1 MPESTA
7 PTTPSRITTSPVILV
22 RRSIE
27 LMKPVTWFA
36 PSWAFLCGSIASG
49 ASQWTV
55 PDVGRIALG
64 TLLAGPILCG
74 MSQVV
79 NDYCDRDVDAI
90 NEPQRLIPSG
100 LVSTRQV
107 FITIGV
113 LVVLGLSIA
122 SFLGQ
127 YVALMT
133 AIGMVLAVIYSA
145 DPIRAKRN
153 GWVGNA
159 LVAIGYEGLPWLAG
173 HLAFAPLTFG
183 SALMA
188 ALFSLGA
195 HGIMTINDFK
205 SMEGDRVSGIRSI
218 PVLYG
223 EIAAAWTAFV
233 TINVAQ
239 ILVVMY
245 FLHVRNWIIAG
256 IIGALVLM
264 QIPTQWKFF
273 SIADP
278 RKRAIFYN
286 ASGIA
291 MFVWG
296 MMAAA
301 IGVRG

>member
-1 MPESTA
+1 
-7 PTTPSRITTSPVILV
+7 
-22 RRSIE
+22 SIE

-49 ASQWTV
+49 ASHWTL

-64 TLLAGPILCG
+64 VLLAGPILCG

-107 FITIGV
+107 FVTVGV

-122 SFLGQ
+122 LFLGQ

-153 GWVGNA
+153 GWIGNA
-159 LVAIGYEGLPWLAG
+159 IVAVSYEGLPWIAG

-183 SALMA
+183 SVLMA

-205 SMEGDRVSGIRSI
+205 SMEGDRITGIRSI

-239 ILVVMY
+239 IMVVMY
-245 FLHVRNWIIAG
+245 FLHLRNWIIAG

-273 SIADP
+273 SIPDP

>member
-7 PTTPSRITTSPVILV
+7 PTTPPIAV
-22 RRSIE
+22 RPSMMLRHSIE

-36 PSWAFLCGSIASG
+36 PSWAFLCGAIASG
-49 ASQWTV
+49 ASQWTLV
-55 PDVGRIALG
+55 DVGRIALG

-107 FITIGV
+107 FVTIGV
-113 LVVLGLSIA
+113 LVVLGLGIA
-122 SFLGQ
+122 MVLGQ
-127 YVALMT
+127 QVALMT

-153 GWVGNA
+153 GWAGNTI
-159 LVAIGYEGLPWLAG
+159 VAVSYEGLPWLAG

-183 SALMA
+183 SVLMA

-205 SMEGDRVSGIRSI
+205 SIEGDKVSGIRSI

-223 EIAAAWTAFV
+223 EIAAAWTAFL

-239 ILVVMY
+239 AFVVMY
-245 FLHVRNWIIAG
+245 FIFTANWIITG
-256 IIGALVLM
+256 IIGALLLM

-273 SIADP
+273 TIADP

-301 IGVRG
+301 IGVR

>member
-1 MPESTA
+1 MPESSVQSTSSIVA
-7 PTTPSRITTSPVILV
+7 SPSLMV

-36 PSWAFLCGSIASG
+36 PSWAFLCGAVASG
-49 ASQWTV
+49 GSQWTV
-55 PDVGRIALG
+55 VDVGRIALG

-100 LVSTRQV
+100 LVSARQV
-107 FITIGV
+107 FITIGA
-113 LVVLGLSIA
+113 LVVFGLGIA
-122 SFLGQ
+122 LILGQ
-127 YVALMT
+127 QVALMT

-153 GWVGNA
+153 GWAGNTI
-159 LVAIGYEGLPWLAG
+159 VAVSYEGLPWLAG
-173 HLAFAPLTFG
+173 HLAFAPLTVG
-183 SALMA
+183 SVLIA

-205 SMEGDRVSGIRSI
+205 SIEGDKVSGIHSI

-223 EIAAAWTAFV
+223 EIAAAWTAFL

-239 ILVVMY
+239 AFVVMY
-245 FLHVRNWIIAG
+245 FMFVGNWIIAG
-256 IIGALVLM
+256 VIGLLLAL

-278 RKRAIFYN
+278 RKRAVFYN

-296 MMAAA
+296 MLAAA
-301 IGVRG
+301 IGLRG